1 MSLKQ
6 KAERTQLLA
15 LCRSFATAE
24 ITAKNSG
31 LESDKI
37 KTDEIWEKLSP
48 YVNGSMPKARI
59 LAMSQVAAQYVGPK
73 KT

>member
-15 LCRSFATAE
+15 LCRSFAKAE
-24 ITAKNSG
+24 IAAKNSG

-37 KTDEIWEKLSP
+37 ISDEIWEKLSP
-48 YVNGSMPKARI
+48 RVQGDIVIARK

>member
-37 KTDEIWEKLSP
+37 KADEAWGKVSP
-48 YVNGSMPKARI
+48 YVKGNMAKARM
-59 LAMSQVAAQYVGPK
+59 LAMSQVAAQYIGPQK
-73 KT
+73 P

>member
-31 LESDKI
+31 LETDII
-37 KTDEIWEKLSP
+37 KAKEAWEKVSP
-48 YVNGSMPKARI
+48 LVGGDESKARL
-59 LAMSQVAAQYVGPK
+59 LAMSQVAAQYL